1 MPKENFTFIP
11 FKKKSLIVRITR
23 FILHCSL
30 GCMCLLLMANGGIAQ
45 TIKPFLGPF
54 PVPPA
59 NANRLFY
66 LQRTINRNTLIY
78 EVNYAT
84 DGSINHK
91 KPIKIYWID
100 YEDGE
105 KISELTY
112 AQNKFA
118 YGVKVL
124 EIEGTQPLFKINLVS
139 YKKVDLYLKPKALGG
154 YALHVILKG
163 KPCILHRVLVNITG
177 GTSLDPDVSDVE
189 LSGKDIATG
198 ELVVEKFKP

>member
-1 MPKENFTFIP
+1 M
-11 FKKKSLIVRITR
+11 
-23 FILHCSL
+23 C
-30 GCMCLLLMANGGIAQ
+30 CLLFMANRGIAQ
-45 TIKPFLGPF
+45 TIKPFNGPF

-59 NANRLFY
+59 NTNSLFY
-66 LQRTINRNTLIY
+66 MQRTINRNTLIY
-78 EVNYAT
+78 EANYST
-84 DGSINHK
+84 DGNINRK

-118 YGVKVL
+118 YGVKAF

-154 YALHVILKG
+154 YAIHVILKG

-177 GTSLDPDVSDVE
+177 GSSLNPDVSDVE
-189 LSGKDIATG
+189 LTGKDISTG
-198 ELVVEKFKP
+198 EQVMEKFKP